1 MSIYNC
7 ISRNSDYCTVS
18 TKLSQHLPVLTD
30 NSFFFK
36 SCLSSPLGAAEG
48 YIHFLLGRKEVMAFL
63 VSELSSK
70 EVCNYSKKKKKK
82 KIPRSLPQFYWEAC
96 NLCSFFHEK
105 RRWTVSSKCS
115 LLRRNDKSGRYNRP
129 AGKLRDQEL

>member
-1 MSIYNC
+1 MLVSIYNC

-82 KIPRSLPQFYWEAC
+82 KNTKKLAPVLLRSLQLVFIF
-96 NLCSFFHEK
+96 S
-105 RRWTVSSKCS
+105 
-115 LLRRNDKSGRYNRP
+115 
-129 AGKLRDQEL
+129 